1 MNLQEFSMTGS
12 PEDISPLFIDS
23 TPHSGGVSQVANSAR
38 IQALRGRR
46 RISRE
51 QGRALESL
59 GHAADYLLDT
69 YVHTGLDEEILHSL
83 SAEMEAIHMLVLARN
98 RVLEALEIVQ
108 PAPRRF
114 LDLFRRTTT
123 TPILSLGL
131 K

>member
-12 PEDISPLFIDS
+12 PES
-23 TPHSGGVSQVANSAR
+23 TPQLFADALPHKSTAAISTRA
-38 IQALRGRR
+38 QALRGRR

-59 GHAADYLLDT
+59 GHAADYLLDS
-69 YVHTGLDEEILHSL
+69 YVQIGPDEEILHSL
-83 SAEMEAIHMLVLARN
+83 SAEMEAIHLLVQARN

-123 TPILSLGL
+123 TSILSLGL